1 MSGAMQ
7 RILECPR
14 QPKTAMLKYYGSID
28 HGMGRYDLIADG
40 STTADLTAG
49 ESASVAGTINGMK
62 SLYVGSVLSA
72 GFGDWMRQENNE
84 IG

>member
-1 MSGAMQ
+1 MSGVMQ
-7 RILECPR
+7 R
-14 QPKTAMLKYYGSID
+14 TAMLKYYGSID
-28 HGMGRYDLIADG
+28 HGMGRCDLIADG

-49 ESASVAGTINGMK
+49 ESAGVAGTINGMK
-62 SLYVGSVLSA
+62 SLYVGSVPSA